1 MKFASN
7 RSVASV
13 QPCLGVVHDG
23 RPRDNIANA
32 VRGHVK
38 QFDVDGHLC
47 DGKAAAQRLD
57 IELAD
62 NPVLHGDDVDKPV
75 CRDVPEN
82 LVALLKKPERGL
94 QFVEGA
100 DVLVVTDIG
109 PEGIFA

>member
-32 VRGHVK
+32 VRGHAK

-47 DGKAAAQRLD
+47 DGKAAFNALTS
-57 IELAD
+57 
-62 NPVLHGDDVDKPV
+62 
-75 CRDVPEN
+75 N
-82 LVALLKKPERGL
+82 LRTTPSFMATMSTSPCAETFRK
-94 QFVEGA
+94 
-100 DVLVVTDIG
+100 TS
-109 PEGIFA
+109 